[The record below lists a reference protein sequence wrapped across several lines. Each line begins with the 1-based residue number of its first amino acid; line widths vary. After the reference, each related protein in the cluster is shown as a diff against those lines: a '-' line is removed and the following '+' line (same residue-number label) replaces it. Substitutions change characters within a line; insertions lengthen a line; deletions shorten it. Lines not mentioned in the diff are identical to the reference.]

1 MKKHIS
7 IGYID
12 ILTCLFALFLAFFVL
27 SETAKSTGNVDD
39 PSLFLIT
46 LEWSKDSRA
55 DVDLFAKGPDGN
67 VVNFLDQESTVMSL
81 DTDDKGLK
89 PVDVVRREVISVKK
103 IMPGRFVVNGL
114 MYKGKGEAVSV
125 KVSVVKLRGFSVV
138 CEAEFVLGVDGEEK
152 TVCSFDVDMAG
163 NVIYVDSQMQRSLV
177 KGN

>member
-27 SETAKSTGNVDD
+27 SETAKNQGQIDD

-55 DVDLFAKGPDGN
+55 DIDLFALGPDGN
-67 VVNFLDQESTVMSL
+67 VVNFLDQESSIMSL
-81 DTDDKGLK
+81 DTDDKGLQ
-89 PVDVVRREVISVKK
+89 PVDVVRREVISVKS
-103 IMPGRFVVNGL
+103 IQPGRFVINGL
-114 MYKGKGEAVSV
+114 MYKGKGETVSV

-138 CEAEFVLGVDGEEK
+138 CEAEFVLEKDGQER
-152 TVCSFDVDMAG
+152 TVCSFDVDVAG
-163 NVIYVDSQMQRSLV
+163 NVITTDTNTQRSLV
-177 KGN
+177 K